1 MKNHLKFFGLLLYG
15 TLLGTS
21 CVNDEYDMNKEFD
34 HSCTILRNVSIPIG
48 DLGKQTL
55 DDILD
60 IDDSHKL
67 IKVNDNGDY
76 ALSFIGDKIAYNLED
91 LKFTIPAEELTV
103 DPMSVLFPT
112 SAFKYSGSSL
122 VNEQLVYSELT
133 GTLLQSSLN
142 IGLYTEFPSE
152 ITDVREIDLNSEV
165 NISFSTNV
173 GQVYAKSGFSLTFP
187 ENMRFTKVG
196 NSHDYT
202 LSSSGNVIVLSK
214 DVAFSAD
221 KPFVINLK
229 FDSMTVPAGSIS
241 DGRLQLNEQALF
253 NGDFYLKTQEFSS
266 KPSSLAIQ
274 ITPEISDI
282 EIESIEAK
290 FDIEHN
296 IDDNNILITEVPRFL
311 KGDNFVLDFYN
322 PTILLDIT
330 NSTPLAFELGAQ
342 LVSQVAQAEKV
353 VVNPFGS
360 DDATL
365 SVQANS
371 DHTSYLISRRAMVT
385 NSSVVNIVVP
395 QLCDLIRTIPDYI
408 GFNNIKVISDTDDYV
423 TVTSDQTLKTEMGYE
438 MNVPLSF
445 GEDMKLDLQY
455 NLDNL
460 GLVFDA
466 HLKNTVVKLDFTNS
480 IPLTFTLTAIAL
492 DKEGNIVEGMHLTAD
507 NQVIAG
513 THLSPVSSTIKINIA
528 NASKK
533 FEMNSLR
540 LGLSAE
546 ASPEHIGI
554 ALNKNQGIQ
563 IDNVSFALP
572 DGIDVKLGSSG
583 DNE

>member
-1 MKNHLKFFGLLLYG
+1 MKIHLKFWGILLYG

-34 HSCTILRNVSIPIG
+34 HSITILRNVSIPIG
-48 DLGKQTL
+48 DLGKKTL
-55 DDILD
+55 GEILD
-60 IDDSHKL
+60 IDDSHNL
-67 IKVNDNGDY
+67 IKVNENGDY
-76 ALSFIGDKIAYNLED
+76 ALSFIGEKIAYNLED
-91 LKFTIPAEELTV
+91 LKFNIPADGLTV
-103 DPMSVLFPT
+103 NPITASFPT

-122 VNEQLVYSELT
+122 VSEQLVYSALT
-133 GTLLQSSLN
+133 GKPLQSSLN
-142 IGLYTEFPSE
+142 IGVYTEFPSE
-152 ITDVREIDLNSEV
+152 ITDAREIDLDADV

-173 GQVYAKSGFSLTFP
+173 GQVYAKSGFSMTLP
-187 ENMRFTKVG
+187 ENMKFTKVG
-196 NSHDYT
+196 NSSDYT

-241 DGRLQLNEQALF
+241 DGRLQLNEQASF
-253 NGDFYLKTQEFSS
+253 NGDFYLKTQDFSS
-266 KPSSLAIQ
+266 KPSSLSIQ

-296 IDDNNILITEVPRFL
+296 LDDNNILITEVPSFL
-311 KGDNFVLDFYN
+311 QGDNFVLDFYN

-342 LVSQVAQAEKV
+342 LVSQVAQAERV

-360 DDATL
+360 GDATL

-408 GFNNIKVISDTDDYV
+408 GFNNIKVNSDTDDYV
-423 TVTSDQTLKTEMGYE
+423 TVTSDQTLKTEMAYE
-438 MNVPLSF
+438 INVPLSF
-445 GEDMKLDLQY
+445 GEEMKLDFQY
-455 NLDNL
+455 RLDDL

-466 HLKNTVVKLDFTNS
+466 NLKNTVVTLDFTNS

-492 DKEGNIVEGMHLTAD
+492 DKDGNIVEGMQLAAD

-533 FEMNSLR
+533 FEMNSLK
-540 LGLSAE
+540 LSLSAE

-554 ALNKNQGIQ
+554 ALNKNQGMQ

-572 DGIDVKLGSSG
+572 EGIEVNLGSSK